1 MRDAETDSD
10 MFGRAD
16 IALAADI
23 VAEPRLR
30 WLVAVAAGVVRV
42 LPHEH
47 RQCRD
52 VLAELA
58 EEMPHAA
65 KALRL
70 ARHLAALGV
79 INELLKD

>member
-1 MRDAETDSD
+1 MRDADTNSD
-10 MFGRAD
+10 VFTRAD

-23 VAEPRLR
+23 VAEPRLG

-47 RQCRD
+47 RQCSD
-52 VLAELA
+52 VLADLA

-79 INELLKD
+79 INERPRD